1 MEKKNR
7 PKMSISDRAKQFMPF
22 MAVTGLDKAL
32 LEKEKEVEKE
42 YQKNSEPVIEEC

>member
-32 LEKEKEVEKE
+32 MEKEKEVEKE
-42 YQKNSEPVIEEC
+42 YQKKNEPVIEEC